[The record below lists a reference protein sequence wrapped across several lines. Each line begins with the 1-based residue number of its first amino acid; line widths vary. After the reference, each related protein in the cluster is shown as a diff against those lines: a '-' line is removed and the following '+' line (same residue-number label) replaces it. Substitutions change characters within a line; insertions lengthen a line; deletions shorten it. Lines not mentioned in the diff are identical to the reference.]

1 MERAPGRPSAQ
12 TSTLKPS
19 GTLSLSTGSCFADFP
34 VTSIAKGCRGDF
46 SCSALR
52 PCCQDGGAAGAAG
65 ACACAAAAVSAH
77 TSADVREMCDRNGAG
92 DMEYPP
98 FPGCRCLRGGAAVQP
113 AGGNGLIATLAPGR
127 NRGIS
132 EPRCHPRGGS
142 ISGQLPG
149 TRGRSMQY
157 AQGPKLAMRTI
168 PITATTFSI
177 GGCGGQ

>member
-52 PCCQDGGAAGAAG
+52 PCCQEGGGAGAAG
-65 ACACAAAAVSAH
+65 ACACAAAAMSAH
-77 TSADVREMCDRNGAG
+77 ASAQAREMNERNGAG

-98 FPGCRCLRGGAAVQP
+98 FPGCCGLRGGATAQST
-113 AGGNGLIATLAPGR
+113 GRNGIIATLDPGR
-127 NRGIS
+127 NRTKNKAARSARGHAEPVDPVGPGNKDGERD
-132 EPRCHPRGGS
+132 EPRDRHRVLARRRG
-142 ISGQLPG
+142 
-149 TRGRSMQY
+149 
-157 AQGPKLAMRTI
+157 
-168 PITATTFSI
+168 
-177 GGCGGQ
+177 

>member
-65 ACACAAAAVSAH
+65 ARGCAAP
-77 TSADVREMCDRNGAG
+77 AG
-92 DMEYPP
+92 DAQAE
-98 FPGCRCLRGGAAVQP
+98 
-113 AGGNGLIATLAPGR
+113 AGGRAML
-127 NRGIS
+127 
-132 EPRCHPRGGS
+132 EPKGACRM
-142 ISGQLPG
+142 GQSPLY
-149 TRGRSMQY
+149 SND
-157 AQGPKLAMRTI
+157 
-168 PITATTFSI
+168 
-177 GGCGGQ
+177 